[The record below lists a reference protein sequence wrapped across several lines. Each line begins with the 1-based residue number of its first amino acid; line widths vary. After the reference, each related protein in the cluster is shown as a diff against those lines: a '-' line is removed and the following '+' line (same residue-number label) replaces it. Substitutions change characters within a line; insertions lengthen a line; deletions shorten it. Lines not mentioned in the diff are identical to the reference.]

1 MLTRRK
7 KLLRARKKRLSAR
20 KKHLKAWSLGEENCP
35 REGVPLGGRFPT
47 FRRFPSIRSPP
58 LETFSIFGRRFLFDF
73 HDLEDHL
80 HDLEDQLWITS
91 SYAFFEPLESFQ
103 RPKLP
108 KEIKLFIPCQEQEE
122 HPHPPQDAAGCTR
135 AFSRDGFST
144 PYAVLASTPNP
155 RGYKKPP

>member
-47 FRRFPSIRSPP
+47 FRRFPSIWSPP
-58 LETFSIFGRRFLFDF
+58 LETSSIFECRFLFD
-73 HDLEDHL
+73 L
-80 HDLEDQLWITS
+80 HDLEDQLWITP
-91 SYAFFEPLESFQ
+91 SYALFEPFESFQ

-122 HPHPPQDAAGCTR
+122 HPHPPHDAAGCTR
-135 AFSRDGFST
+135 AFSRDGFRT
-144 PYAVLASTPNP
+144 PYAVLASTPDEP
-155 RGYKKPP
+155 GYKKPP